1 VLVPAS
7 LLYPSPTNTPDA
19 SFKQG
24 KNRMKLLNLMPILL
38 VAAAPVFATTIT
50 ASGNDGPNW
59 DTSANQCPGGSP
71 ATCVI
76 GSLSDFAIQS
86 ATFTVNNTANG
97 GNGSASAEILTNFGD
112 TTLAPY
118 IDPGV
123 SSTVTFS
130 AADMLIAVGGN
141 EYALVLNSHGGLAT
155 GGLYLLT
162 GEETASQALSGVSG
176 TYRTTLDV
184 WGNPTGAI
192 EIGLGSVSLS
202 SIGGTELEININ
214 NINPVGGHNFS
225 ALVNPNLNFEV
236 ASADCGNSVV
246 YGAVPEPGTLALAG
260 SALVGLVFLSRRR
273 SRK

>member
-1 VLVPAS
+1 
-7 LLYPSPTNTPDA
+7 
-19 SFKQG
+19 
-24 KNRMKLLNLMPILL
+24 MKLLNLMPILL
-38 VAAAPVFATTIT
+38 VAAAPVFAGTIT

-112 TTLAPY
+112 TNLAPY
-118 IDPGV
+118 IDPSV

-141 EYALVLNSHGGLAT
+141 EYALVLSNHSFLSAT
-155 GGLYLLT
+155 TPCTTGSTNCLTAGGLYLLT
-162 GEETASQALSGVSG
+162 GEETAGTVLSSVTG
-176 TYRTTLDV
+176 TYRTGFDV
-184 WGNPTGAI
+184 WGNPTGAT
-192 EIGLGSVSLS
+192 EIGQGSVSLN
-202 SIGGTELEININ
+202 SIGGTELDIKIN

-225 ALVNPNLNFEV
+225 ALVNQNLTFDV
-236 ASADCGNSVV
+236 ASADCGNGAV

-260 SALVGLVFLSRRR
+260 SALIGLVFLSRRR
-273 SRK
+273 SRN